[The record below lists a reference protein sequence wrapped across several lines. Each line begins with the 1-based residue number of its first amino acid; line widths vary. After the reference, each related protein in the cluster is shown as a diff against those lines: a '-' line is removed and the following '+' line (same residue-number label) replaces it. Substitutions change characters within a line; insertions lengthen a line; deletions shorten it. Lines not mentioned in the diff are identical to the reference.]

1 VLVKRR
7 TYLGLKEIK
16 DPLYSSSYPV
26 SSPYLEELD
35 LISSR
40 IISAPMLNLLTEV
53 GLYLASLLAQTL
65 LEGVKLLETWQ
76 LLASKTLSLVD

>member
-7 TYLGLKEIK
+7 IYLGLKEIK

-26 SSPYLEELD
+26 SSPYLEKLD

-40 IISAPMLNLLTEV
+40 IISASIPNLLAEV
-53 GLYLASLLAQTL
+53 GLYLASLLIQTL
-65 LEGVKLLETWQ
+65 LEGIKLLET
-76 LLASKTLSLVD
+76 